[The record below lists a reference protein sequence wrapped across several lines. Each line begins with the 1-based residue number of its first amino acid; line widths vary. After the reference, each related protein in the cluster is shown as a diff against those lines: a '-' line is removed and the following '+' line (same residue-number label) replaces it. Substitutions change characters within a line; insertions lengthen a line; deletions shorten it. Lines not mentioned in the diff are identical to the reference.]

1 MKKRRFREDIDGKER
16 GVEMRRAGNRGGLRG
31 DGWEGEE
38 SGVERRWMGRREG
51 LKGEGQEIEGG

>member
-1 MKKRRFREDIDGKER
+1 
-16 GVEMRRAGNRGGLRG
+16 LRG

-51 LKGEGQEIEGG
+51 LKGEGREIEGG